1 MKIFILTFQGV
12 MLADIQYSLYE
23 TTTILKRKYHVDK
36 LVFIPF
42 QYVKENTLSLGSSIF
57 NNLFNRLLHSN
68 KSKDALECMCIFRKQ
83 SQDLI
88 ILTGL
93 WVGCTGHKI
102 SSGH

>member
-42 QYVKENTLSLGSSIF
+42 QYVKENTLSLGS
-57 NNLFNRLLHSN
+57 
-68 KSKDALECMCIFRKQ
+68 
-83 SQDLI
+83 
-88 ILTGL
+88 
-93 WVGCTGHKI
+93 
-102 SSGH
+102 